1 MRGRGGKRIKMKE
14 GRGKTGVKDAERNI
28 GVVRE
33 KREGPERNRE
43 RITLKPLISYGQTPS
58 LCTGET

>member
-28 GVVRE
+28 GVVE
-33 KREGPERNRE
+33 KREERGTRKEQRE
-43 RITLKPLISYGQTPS
+43 DHIKTTYQLWTDPFTVHG
-58 LCTGET
+58 